1 MINSKILASVAIV
14 LIIGAV
20 AAGYHVSQN
29 SETLWKFTNPQGG
42 QSQGPQQGESS
53 VHSESPSTTSSQGG
67 SGSGS
72 GGASDMNVKIS
83 SSEAK
88 SIAQKYIKQE
98 GATAGTP
105 RLVTLNGKR
114 VYIVPV
120 EINGQAVGEIYIDPV
135 TGENL
140 GGAGGAP

>member
-1 MINSKILASVAIV
+1 MINSKILVSVAIV
-14 LIIGAV
+14 LIIGAL
-20 AAGYHVSQN
+20 AAGYQVSQN
-29 SETLWKFTNPQGG
+29 SETLWKFTNPHG
-42 QSQGPQQGESS
+42 SQGQAPQQGESS

-67 SGSGS
+67 SDSAS

-83 SSEAK
+83 SSEARN
-88 SIAQKYIKQE
+88 IAQKYIKQE

-105 RLVTLNGKR
+105 RLVKLNGKM

-120 EINGQAVGEIYIDPV
+120 EMNGKAIGEIYIDPI